1 MFQLFANI
9 LHVLHL
15 TKTEQQFIDAANE
28 PENHGKLW
36 KILIIINLIIVAVL
50 YRIAWANDYPITLV
64 IFVLIAASPL
74 ISLIKAA
81 DTANKKQ

>member
-1 MFQLFANI
+1 M
-9 LHVLHL
+9 
-15 TKTEQQFIDAANE
+15 IDAANE
-28 PENHGKLW
+28 PVILGKLL
-36 KILIIINLIIVAVL
+36 KILIFINLIIVAVL